1 MRIVLLCKKSIIGEL
16 KNDDDFKS
24 SNRRFP
30 FSEPRNV
37 SPRGLGFYAT
47 VVY

>member
-16 KNDDDFKS
+16 KNDDDF
-24 SNRRFP
+24 NNRFP
-30 FSEPRNV
+30 FSEQRNV

-47 VVY
+47 VAY